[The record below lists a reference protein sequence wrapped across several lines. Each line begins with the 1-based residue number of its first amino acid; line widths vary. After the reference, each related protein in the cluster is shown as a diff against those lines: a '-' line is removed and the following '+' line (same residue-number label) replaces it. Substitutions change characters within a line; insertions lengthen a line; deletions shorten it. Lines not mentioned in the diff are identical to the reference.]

1 VRATLPLFLAIGL
14 AIASACGRTGSS
26 FEWPTRPV
34 KVIVPFGP
42 GSGPDVV
49 ARLLAPRLAERWR
62 QPVVVDNRSGADGIA
77 GVQAFAAATDHH
89 TLLFTPAG
97 QVTLSPLLHERL
109 PFDPVADLV
118 PIAAVVNPSIG
129 IATTSSAGAA
139 TLSDLVSRAR
149 QEPDR
154 LMWAAVPGLPEVVF
168 KALLAIEKL
177 QMKQVPYRDMSVA
190 VQDLGAGRIHVLVGS
205 VPTLSPLLQSGRARL
220 LVVTTSARIA
230 AAPEVPTTTE
240 AGYPALSA
248 DGKWGFYGWRG
259 IPDAL
264 REKISQDIRPA
275 LDDSALVA
283 KLSNMGLTVAPATAE
298 EFTRAIDH
306 HRDQVQEMARL
317 IGLKPPSRTGGH

>member
-1 VRATLPLFLAIGL
+1 MRATLPWVLAIGL
-14 AIASACGRTGSS
+14 AIASACGRTASS
-26 FEWPTRPV
+26 SEWPTRPV
-34 KVIVPFGP
+34 KLIVPFGP
-42 GSGPDVV
+42 GSGSDVV
-49 ARLLAPRLAERWR
+49 PRLLAPRLSERWR
-62 QPVVVDNRSGADGIA
+62 QPVVVDNRPGADGIV
-77 GVQAFAAATDHH
+77 GVQAFVAATDHH

-139 TLSDLVSRAR
+139 SLSDLIRRAR

-154 LMWAAVPGLPEVVF
+154 LMWAAVPGLPEVIF

-177 QMKQVPYRDMSVA
+177 QMRHVPYRDMSVA
-190 VQDLGAGRIHVLVGS
+190 LQDLGAARIQVLAAS

-220 LVVTTSARIA
+220 LVVTTSARIS
-230 AAPEVPTTTE
+230 AAPDVPTTTE

-248 DGKWGFYGWRG
+248 DGKWGFYGWRN

-264 REKISQDIRPA
+264 REKISQDIRLAVDDPA
-275 LDDSALVA
+275 LIA
-283 KLSNMGLTVAPATAE
+283 KLLNMGLTVAPGTAD
-298 EFTRAIDH
+298 EFTRSIEH
-306 HRDQVQEMARL
+306 HREQVREMARI
-317 IGLKPPSRTGGH
+317 IGLKPPSSKGGR

>member
-1 VRATLPLFLAIGL
+1 MRATLPFFLAIGL
-14 AIASACGRTGSS
+14 AIASACGRTASS
-26 FEWPTRPV
+26 SEWPTRPV
-34 KVIVPFGP
+34 KLIVPFGP
-42 GSGPDVV
+42 GSGSDVV
-49 ARLLAPRLAERWR
+49 ARLLAPRLSERWR
-62 QPVVVDNRSGADGIA
+62 QPVVVDNRPGADGIA

-97 QVTLSPLLHERL
+97 QVTLSPLLHEQL

-129 IATTSSAGAA
+129 IATTSSGAA
-139 TLSDLVSRAR
+139 SLSDLVSRAR

-154 LMWAAVPGLPEVVF
+154 LMWAAVPGLPEVIF
-168 KALLAIEKL
+168 KAFLAIEKL
-177 QMKQVPYRDMSVA
+177 RMKYVPYRDMSVA
-190 VQDLGAGRIHVLVGS
+190 LQDLGAERIQVLVGS

-220 LVVTTSARIA
+220 LVVTTSERIS

-264 REKISQDIRPA
+264 RERISQDIHLV
-275 LDDSALVA
+275 LDDPALVA
-283 KLSNMGLTVAPATAE
+283 KLSNMGLTVAPGTAE
-298 EFTRAIDH
+298 EFTRAIDR
-306 HRDQVQEMARL
+306 HRERVQEMARI
-317 IGLKPPSRTGGH
+317 IGLKPRSSDGGR